1 MRLRTLI
8 GAGLGLAL
16 LAGPLVHPALT
27 APMVDA
33 GDAAVREL
41 QADLREIIARPG
53 WREARWGV
61 MVASI
66 DRGDTLF
73 AMNADLPMMPASTL
87 KLFTTAAAL
96 YYLGPDFRFSTYA
109 LADGPV
115 ADGVVDGDL
124 ILYGTG
130 DPGVSRRTIAAS
142 VNPAETLADS
152 IAALGIREIRGDV
165 VGDASY
171 FDDVRLGT
179 GWNAD
184 DLLSWYSAPL
194 AALSF
199 DENVVSVRVTPGEV
213 GGAAEITTDP
223 ATRGLAIRNDV
234 RTVESGRTAVRFE
247 RRGDELRAAGQI
259 ARGYAGVTRSVTVG
273 DPANYA
279 AAALAAALEE
289 RGVRIMGGV
298 STVHDPERSAITMDA
313 QVARRGPVND
323 SPRVLATHLSPPLS
337 EIVRATNNISHNLF
351 AETLLKTVGRV
362 GLGEGSYEAGVRA
375 LQYFLECEAGVDPS
389 WLQNLDGS
397 GLSRLNRVTARAA
410 IHLLGYMP
418 QDAHWDTYWESLTEA
433 ATHRRLNRMGGT
445 AAAGNLR
452 AKTGTIREVSG
463 LSGYVTAANGER
475 LAFAIVANN
484 APSTWM
490 AKRVEDAIGA
500 RLAAFDRPPP
510 PEPRPERPAPAEE
523 PMRPEP
529 DAAAEP
535 EPEAAP
541 EPEPEPETR
550 THTIAAGENFTV
562 IARRYG
568 ISVQALQDANPGVD
582 SRRIQPGQ
590 TLRIP

>member
-1 MRLRTLI
+1 
-8 GAGLGLAL
+8 
-16 LAGPLVHPALT
+16 
-27 APMVDA
+27 
-33 GDAAVREL
+33 
-41 QADLREIIARPG
+41 
-53 WREARWGV
+53 
-61 MVASI
+61 
-66 DRGDTLF
+66 
-73 AMNADLPMMPASTL
+73 
-87 KLFTTAAAL
+87 
-96 YYLGPDFRFSTYA
+96 
-109 LADGPV
+109 
-115 ADGVVDGDL
+115 
-124 ILYGTG
+124 
-130 DPGVSRRTIAAS
+130 
-142 VNPAETLADS
+142 
-152 IAALGIREIRGDV
+152 
-165 VGDASY
+165 
-171 FDDVRLGT
+171 
-179 GWNAD
+179 
-184 DLLSWYSAPL
+184 
-194 AALSF
+194 
-199 DENVVSVRVTPGEV
+199 
-213 GGAAEITTDP
+213 
-223 ATRGLAIRNDV
+223 
-234 RTVESGRTAVRFE
+234 
-247 RRGDELRAAGQI
+247 
-259 ARGYAGVTRSVTVG
+259 
-273 DPANYA
+273 
-279 AAALAAALEE
+279 
-289 RGVRIMGGV
+289 
-298 STVHDPERSAITMDA
+298 
-313 QVARRGPVND
+313 
-323 SPRVLATHLSPPLS
+323 
-337 EIVRATNNISHNLF
+337 
-351 AETLLKTVGRV
+351 
-362 GLGEGSYEAGVRA
+362 
-375 LQYFLECEAGVDPS
+375 VDPS